1 MIDCNPS
8 DKCVVKRDAS
18 DNVGITVAEVIDE
31 GKCNNDA
38 LREIMLEH
46 MSQNVR
52 EAKIEIMRAAEAK
65 LGGHFNVICAR
76 GDFSYITTTR
86 LYCLQSVADIN
97 CYAFLADIQR
107 TENMPEPH
115 KPRTRAHCFKLCK

>member
-1 MIDCNPS
+1 MIDCNPP

-115 KPRTRAHCFKLCK
+115 KPRTRAH